1 MATTNPSKSDQSTLN
16 KYTGAD
22 VLGPPAEE
30 VDILD
35 SSGNDGYD
43 LPNMN
48 MSGMDGGGMGTAD
61 GQVTAGAMPKIFSP
75 PTVNISSMNVQAKNE
90 DTRVKIRVPPAYLTG
105 FTSGLNRELQNLGG
119 IIFPFTP
126 SINQEYKA
134 DYSGQLPTHSNF
146 TQNFYKS
153 SSVSA
158 ISITG
163 KFSVQ
168 NDKDAGVYLAT
179 VHLLRALTKMRW
191 GNDADSGSPP
201 PICRL
206 DAWGDF
212 MFKNVPV
219 AINSFRLDLPNTV
232 DYFTIGKKYST
243 IYGSTTVPTLSEISV
258 VCLPMY
264 SRQEILDY
272 TVSDWLGGNTGG
284 YL

>member
-16 KYTGAD
+16 KYNSAA
-22 VLGPPAEE
+22 VLGPPAEQI
-30 VDILD
+30 DILD
-35 SSGNDGYD
+35 SNGYD
-43 LPNMN
+43 LPSMT
-48 MSGMDGGGMGTAD
+48 MSGMDNGGMGTAD
-61 GQVTAGAMPKIFSP
+61 GQVTAGAMPETP
-75 PTVNISSMNVQAKNE
+75 PPPAVNISSMNSKATSQ
-90 DTRVKIRVPPAYLTG
+90 DTRVKIRVPAAYLTG
-105 FTSGLNRELQNLGG
+105 FTSGLNKELQNLGG

-126 SINQEYKA
+126 AVSQEYKA
-134 DYSGQLPTHSNF
+134 DYTSQSPTHSNY

-153 SSVSA
+153 SSVGA

-179 VHLLRALTKMRW
+179 IHLLRALTKMRF
-191 GNDADSGSPP
+191 GNDSDSGSPP

-219 AINSFRLDLPNTV
+219 AINSFRIDLPNTV
-232 DYFTIGKKYST
+232 DYFTIGKTSAS
-243 IYGSTTVPTLSEISV
+243 IYGKTSVPTLSEIQV

-272 TVSDWLGGNTGG
+272 TVSDWLGGKPGG

>member
-1 MATTNPSKSDQSTLN
+1 
-16 KYTGAD
+16 

-30 VDILD
+30 IDILD
-35 SSGNDGYD
+35 SAGNDGYN
-43 LPNMN
+43 LPDNMY
-48 MSGMDGGGMGTAD
+48 GMDGGGLGTAD
-61 GQVTAGAMPKIFSP
+61 GQVTAGAMPEIPSP
-75 PTVNISSMNVQAKNE
+75 PTINISSMNAQGTGN

-134 DYSGQLPTHSNF
+134 DYSGQAPTHTNF

-212 MFKNVPV
+212 MFKNIPV

-232 DYFTIGKKYST
+232 DYFTIGKKNAT
-243 IYGSTTVPTLSEISV
+243 IYGTTTVPTLSEISV

>member
-1 MATTNPSKSDQSTLN
+1 MATTNPSKSDASTLN
-16 KYTGAD
+16 KYNSAE
-22 VLGPPAEE
+22 VLGPPAEQT
-30 VDILD
+30 DILD
-35 SSGNDGYD
+35 SNGYDGYD
-43 LPNMN
+43 LPSMT
-48 MSGMDGGGMGTAD
+48 MSGMDNGGMGTAD
-61 GQVTAGAMPKIFSP
+61 GQVTAGAMPETP
-75 PTVNISSMNVQAKNE
+75 PPPAVNISSMNSKATSQ
-90 DTRVKIRVPPAYLTG
+90 DTRVKIRVPSAYLTK
-105 FTSGLNRELQNLGG
+105 FTAGLKDELQNLGG

-126 SINQEYKA
+126 SIGQEYKA
-134 DYSGQLPTHSNF
+134 DYTSQSPTHSNY

-153 SSVSA
+153 SSVGT

-179 VHLLRALTKMRW
+179 IHLLRALTKMRF
-191 GNDADSGSPP
+191 GNDSDSGSPP

-219 AINSFRLDLPNTV
+219 AINSFRIDLPNTV
-232 DYFTIGKKYST
+232 DYFTIGKTSAS
-243 IYGSTTVPTLSEISV
+243 IYGKTSVPTLSEIQV

-264 SRQEILDY
+264 SRQEILEH
-272 TVSDWLGGNTGG
+272 TVSGWLNGKTGG